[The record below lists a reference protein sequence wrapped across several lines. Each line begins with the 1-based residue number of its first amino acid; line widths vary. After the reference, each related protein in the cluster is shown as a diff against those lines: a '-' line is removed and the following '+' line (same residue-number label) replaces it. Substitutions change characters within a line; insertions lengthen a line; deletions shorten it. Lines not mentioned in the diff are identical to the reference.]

1 MNKTKDIVREEA
13 LAEIGNKTRAG
24 VHISMGVGKTLIGL
38 THASQQYSDT
48 LRFLVVGPKLAVN
61 DTWREEADKY
71 NLGHLI
77 PHMSF
82 TTYLSL
88 PDQDH
93 DYDIV
98 YLDECHSLLYS
109 HEEWLNNFKGTIIG
123 LTGTWPRFANSEKG
137 VMVNKFCPLVYRYTT
152 DKAIDDNILNDYRI
166 IVHKLILSK
175 LKTIQQK
182 TKKGTFW
189 WTSEQDVYD
198 YWCKRLDDARGP
210 KETQIVRVMRMK
222 ALMGFPSKENLA
234 KKLLNRSTQK
244 CILFANTQ
252 DQADRMCPNSYHSNN
267 PISDQ
272 NLMAF
277 KEGTIDKLSCVLQL
291 NEGVNIPNLK
301 EGIIMHAYGNER
313 KSAQRIGRLLRLNP
327 DDTSTIHVLC
337 YKDTVDEDWTA
348 DALRGFDS
356 SKISWVDVA

>member
-1 MNKTKDIVREEA
+1 
-13 LAEIGNKTRAG
+13 
-24 VHISMGVGKTLIGL
+24 
-38 THASQQYSDT
+38 
-48 LRFLVVGPKLAVN
+48 
-61 DTWREEADKY
+61 
-71 NLGHLI
+71 
-77 PHMSF
+77 
-82 TTYLSL
+82 
-88 PDQDH
+88 
-93 DYDIV
+93 
-98 YLDECHSLLYS
+98 
-109 HEEWLNNFKGTIIG
+109 
-123 LTGTWPRFANSEKG
+123 
-137 VMVNKFCPLVYRYTT
+137 MVNKFCPLVYRYTT

-210 KETQIVRVMRMK
+210 KETQIIRVMRMK